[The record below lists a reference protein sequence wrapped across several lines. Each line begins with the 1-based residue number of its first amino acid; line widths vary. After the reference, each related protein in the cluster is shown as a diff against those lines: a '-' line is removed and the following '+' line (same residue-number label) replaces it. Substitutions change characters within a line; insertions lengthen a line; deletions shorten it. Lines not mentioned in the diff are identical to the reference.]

1 MKEQLMKEVQVL
13 LIEDNQGDDLLTREA
28 FISWKLKNSI
38 VTLKD
43 GDEALRYLKREQP
56 YNHVSAPDLIILD
69 INLPKI
75 DGKEV
80 LKCIKSCDLL
90 KHLPVVVFSSSCRE
104 SEVEEIR
111 MLKADYYL
119 QKPVDLGG
127 YFDAIRNIQN
137 FWMNN
142 FKKGVYEVQ

>member
-1 MKEQLMKEVQVL
+1 MKEVQVL
-13 LIEDNQGDDLLTREA
+13 LVEDNQGDVLLTREA
-28 FISWKLKNSI
+28 FISWKLKSRI

-43 GDEALRYLKREQP
+43 GEEALRYLNRECP
-56 YNHVSAPDLIILD
+56 FSDVPIPDLVILD

-80 LKCIKSCDLL
+80 LRSIKSCKILR
-90 KHLPVVVFSSSCRE
+90 HLPVVMFSSSFMD
-104 SEVEEIR
+104 SDMLEIR
-111 MLKADYYL
+111 DAKADYYL

-137 FWMNN
+137 FWMSN
-142 FKKGVYEVQ
+142 FKKGAYEVQ

>member
-1 MKEQLMKEVQVL
+1 MKKVEVL
-13 LIEDNQGDDLLTREA
+13 LVEDNQGDDLLTREA
-28 FISWKLKNSI
+28 FINWKLKNSI

-56 YNHVSAPDLIILD
+56 YDNISMPDLIILD

-80 LKCIKSCDLL
+80 LKCIKSCEVL
-90 KHLPVVVFSSSCRE
+90 KHLPVVVFSSSCME
-104 SEVEEIR
+104 SEIEEIKK
-111 MLKADYYL
+111 LKADYFL
-119 QKPVDLGG
+119 QKPIDLSG
-127 YFDAIRNIQN
+127 YFDAIRNIQI

-142 FKKGVYEVQ
+142 FKKGSYEVQ

>member
-1 MKEQLMKEVQVL
+1 MKEVQVL
-13 LIEDNQGDDLLTREA
+13 LVEDNQGDVLLTREA
-28 FISWKLKNSI
+28 FINWKLKNSI

-56 YNHVSAPDLIILD
+56 YSNVSMPDLVILD

-80 LKCIKSCDLL
+80 LRNIKSCDVL
-90 KHLPVVVFSSSCRE
+90 KVLPVVIFSSSCME
-104 SEVEEIR
+104 SELQEIKD
-111 MLKADYYL
+111 LKADFYL
-119 QKPVDLGG
+119 QKPVDLTG
-127 YFDAIRNIQN
+127 YFEAIRNIQN

-142 FKKGVYEVQ
+142 FKKGSYEVQ